1 MHAENRW
8 NWQQDDWPRFRFD
21 KSALQQTEARFLLHG
36 GVLLGALLHIRDD
49 EKSALTAELL
59 SNEAI
64 KTSEIEG
71 EYLNRDN
78 IDSYVS
84 NSLMLVTALS
94 PVIGYQNAA
103 HIAEQAAADGSTL
116 REAALRSGKVSAE
129 EYDKVIVP
137 KDMIGKGVGGA

>member
-1 MHAENRW
+1 ML
-8 NWQQDDWPRFRFD
+8 F
-21 KSALQQTEARFLLHG
+21 
-36 GVLLGALLHIRDD
+36 VLLSLVLGLLAYFGYAEQDKLAKD
-49 EKSALTAELL
+49 NAEL
-59 SNEAI
+59 
-64 KTSEIEG
+64 KGT
-71 EYLNRDN
+71 LNREK

-137 KDMIGKGVGGA
+137 KEMIGEGVRGA